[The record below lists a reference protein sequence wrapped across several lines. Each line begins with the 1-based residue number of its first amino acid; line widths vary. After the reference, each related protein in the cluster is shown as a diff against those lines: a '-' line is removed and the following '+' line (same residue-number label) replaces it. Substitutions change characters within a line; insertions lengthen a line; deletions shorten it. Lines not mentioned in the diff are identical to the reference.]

1 MTYPEAVRYLLS
13 LLGDIRA
20 ANFGL
25 LRMERLLALLGN
37 PHHVFRAVHVAG
49 TNGKGSTAAFIEAGL
64 RAAGRSVGLYT
75 SPHLVRFNER
85 VRLEGEEISDPDFA
99 RAVEEVRAA
108 NEQIAAERGPAE
120 HPTFFESVTA
130 AAFTAFRNAGV
141 GWGVVEVG
149 LGGRLDAT
157 NVIKGAVGVV
167 TPIDFDHERFLG
179 NDMASIA
186 AEKAGI
192 FKTGMRVA
200 VARQHADAQAALEQ
214 RGAQLGVPLVRAG
227 VDWVAD
233 RITNE
238 RGCYGFQARRHS
250 SAAENQDTG
259 ANKAATSGGIDV
271 SLRLPG
277 EHQVVN
283 ALTAIMALDLAGV
296 DAESIARGVSAT
308 TWPGRLER
316 IPGSPEI
323 LLDAAHNPAGARSLA
338 RFLERHERGRTIHLI
353 YGAVR
358 DKAVDEISGVLF
370 PKVDRVILTR
380 SRVTRSVRPQTLSDL
395 VDHHHPSISMAP
407 NLGEALDEARSRAA
421 AEDLI
426 VIAGSIFLVGEA
438 VEMMRAPVAP

>member
-13 LLGDIRA
+13 LLGDIRT

-25 LRMERLLALLGN
+25 DRMERLVALLGE
-37 PHHVFRAVHVAG
+37 PDRTFRTVHVAG

-64 RAAGRSVGLYT
+64 RAAGRRVGLYT

-85 VRLEGEEISDPDFA
+85 VWLDGEEISDRQFA
-99 RAVEEVRAA
+99 RAVEQVRAA
-108 NEQIAAERGPAE
+108 NERIAAERGDAE

-141 GWGVVEVG
+141 EWGVVEVG

-157 NVIKGAVGVV
+157 NVLKGEVGVV

-179 NDMASIA
+179 KGLASIA

-192 FKTGMRVA
+192 FKAGMRVA
-200 VARQHADAQAALEQ
+200 VAPQHPAVTAALEQ
-214 RGAQLGVPLVRAG
+214 RAAELDIALVDAG
-227 VDWVAD
+227 VDWTAEG
-233 RITNE
+233 ITHE
-238 RGCYGFQARRHS
+238 RGCYGFEAQRRSASVGGAKRDGRAS
-250 SAAENQDTG
+250 SAVQ
-259 ANKAATSGGIDV
+259 V

-283 ALTAIMALDLAGV
+283 ALTAIAALDLAGV
-296 DAESIARGVSAT
+296 EAESISLGISAT
-308 TWPGRLER
+308 RWPGRLER

-323 LLDAAHNPAGARSLA
+323 LLDAAHNPAGARTLA
-338 RFLERHERGRTIHLI
+338 RFVERHERGRTIHLI

-358 DKAVDEISGVLF
+358 DKAVDEVAGVLF
-370 PKVDRVILTR
+370 PMADRVILTR
-380 SRVTRSVRPQTLSDL
+380 AQVKRSARPQTLLAL
-395 VDHHHPSISMAP
+395 VDHHHPAISIAP
-407 NLGEALDEARSRAA
+407 SLGEALDEARSQAA

-438 VEMMRAPVAP
+438 VEMMRAQVAL